1 MQLES
6 PAVSWYFAY
15 EWLWSL
21 VQMTDPQK
29 FKYDP
34 YVLSLGM
41 SMVNVGSGL
50 WVLVATALYLPV
62 STTHAVVGAVIGV
75 GFVAWGPDGILWIS
89 GTTGGVAGVVMSW
102 FISPVLSGAFSA
114 VFFMT
119 TKKVILEIPDDM
131 TAAQRCLK
139 LMPGYFFFVFGT
151 IWGFLCMKG
160 IPALQNTPYEVT
172 VPLTIGLGFAH
183 MIHGWVAVVPWL
195 RRTVMDKE
203 NLPWYTALYAFAV
216 KVGAYGYYEDAGG
229 DAEKGKLEGEAGAA
243 ANQVVPLEV
252 TTVSAGNF
260 GARVVPDTVSG
271 KSFGEP
277 ADAEAKPTSAFDRMG
292 KMIAPGFYMDVGKK
306 LEKDEA
312 MHACAFQTP
321 PLTDEMFKFLQLS
334 SSCLFSLSHGANDVA
349 NAVGPFAAV
358 WAIYETGTVSKKAE
372 VPMWL
377 LIYGGIALDI
387 GLLTMGHQIMM
398 ALGNRMTLQ
407 TPSRGFCIELG
418 AMFTVMI
425 ASRVG
430 IPVSTTHCITGS
442 TFCVG
447 LCNGNMGS
455 VNLSMFAVIFG
466 GWIVTCPC
474 AAIVT
479 GLSLWAVAA
488 APHPVPQTGM
498 FGIAPA
504 DHLWYNYTTFAWK
517 NRTAIAQLYKFDR
530 FATVGKDPVCIEVF
544 NKTTDKSLGMWNCN
558 GGDKYSPKKEWFPS
572 AAQSK
577 V

>member
-1 MQLES
+1 
-6 PAVSWYFAY
+6 
-15 EWLWSL
+15 
-21 VQMTDPQK
+21 MTDPQK

-41 SMVNVGSGL
+41 SFVNVGGGL

-62 STTHAVVGAVIGV
+62 STTHAVVGAVVGV
-75 GFVAWGPDGILWIS
+75 GFVAWGPTGILWTEGS
-89 GTTGGVAGVVMSW
+89 TGGVAGVVMSW
-102 FISPVLSGAFSA
+102 FISPVLSGVFSA
-114 VFFMT
+114 FFFMT
-119 TKKVILEIPDDM
+119 TKKLILEIPNDLDAVKM
-131 TAAQRCLK
+131 GLK

-160 IPALQNTPYEVT
+160 IPAFKDTPYEVT
-172 VPLTIGLGFAH
+172 VPLTIGLGVVH
-183 MIHGWVAVVPWL
+183 MIHGYIAVTPWL
-195 RRTVMDKE
+195 RRTILDKE
-203 NLPWYTALYAFAV
+203 DLPWYTALYACFV
-216 KVGAYGYYEDAGG
+216 KVGAYGYYAEVGG
-229 DAEKGKLEGEAGAA
+229 DAEKGKLEGEPQAGDR
-243 ANQVVPLEV
+243 VVPLEV

-260 GARVVPDTVSG
+260 GVRVVPETVSG
-271 KSFGEP
+271 KGFGEP
-277 ADAEAKPTSAFDRMG
+277 ADAEAKPMSAFDKMG

-312 MHACAFQTP
+312 MHAAAFQTP
-321 PLTDEMFKFLQLS
+321 PMTDEMFKFLQLS

-358 WAIYETGTVSKKAE
+358 WSIYETGKVEKKSE
-372 VPMWL
+372 VPLWL
-377 LIYGGIALDI
+377 LVYGGIALDI

-447 LCNGNMGS
+447 LCNGTVAS
-455 VNLSMFAVIFG
+455 VNWGMFAIIFF
-466 GWIVTCPC
+466 GWIITCPSAGVIC
-474 AAIVT
+474 
-479 GLSLWAVAA
+479 GMGMWAVAA

-498 FGIAPA
+498 FGIVPA

-517 NRTAIAQLYKFDR
+517 NRTAMAQLYKFDR

-544 NKTTDKSLGMWNCN
+544 NKTTDQSLGMWNCN

>member
-1 MQLES
+1 MLF
-6 PAVSWYFAY
+6 VT
-15 EWLWSL
+15 
-21 VQMTDPQK
+21 VQITDAGK

-34 YVLSLGM
+34 YVLMLGM
-41 SMVNVGSGL
+41 SFVNVGSGL
-50 WVLVATALYLPV
+50 WVLVATYLYLPV

-75 GFVAWGPDGILWIS
+75 GFVAWGPS
-89 GTTGGVAGVVMSW
+89 GVVWTSGSTGGVAGVVMSW
-102 FISPVLSGAFSA
+102 FISPVLAGAFSSI
-114 VFFMT
+114 FYMT
-119 TKKVILEIPDDM
+119 TKKLILEIPDD
-131 TAAQRCLK
+131 TAAVQRGLK
-139 LMPGYFFFVFGT
+139 LMPFYFFFVFGT

-160 IPALQNTPYEVT
+160 IPALGKEPYSTT
-172 VPLTIGLGFAH
+172 VPLTVGLGVFH
-183 MIHGWVAVVPWL
+183 MIHGVACVVPWL
-195 RRTVMDKE
+195 RRTILEKE
-203 NLPWYTALYAFAV
+203 NLPWYTSFYAVFV
-216 KVGAYGYYEDAGG
+216 RKGAYGYCEGAGG
-229 DAEKGKLEGEAGAA
+229 DAEKGKLEGEGGAA
-243 ANQVVPLEV
+243 GNQVVPLGV

-260 GARVVPDTVSG
+260 GARVLPESVSG
-271 KSFGEP
+271 KSFGEGDAMTEAPP
-277 ADAEAKPTSAFDRMG
+277 ASAFDKMG
-292 KMIAPGFYMDVGKK
+292 KMIAPGFYMDVGKR

-321 PLTDEMFKFLQLS
+321 PQTDEMFKFLQLS
-334 SSCLFSLSHGANDVA
+334 SCCLFSLSHGANDVA

-358 WAIYETGTVSKKAE
+358 WSIYETGKVEKKAE
-372 VPMWL
+372 VPLWL
-377 LIYGGIALDI
+377 LVYGGIALDI
-387 GLLTMGHQIMM
+387 GLLTMGHQIMA

-425 ASRVG
+425 ASKVG

-447 LCNGNMGS
+447 LCNGKLGA
-455 VNLSMFAVIFG
+455 VNLGMFAVIFG
-466 GWIVTCPC
+466 GWMITCP
-474 AAIVT
+474 AAAVVT

-498 FGIAPA
+498 FGIKPA
-504 DHLWYNYTTFAWK
+504 DNLWYNYTTFAWK

-530 FATVGKDPVCIEVF
+530 WYNGTATGGKDPVCFEVF
-544 NKTTDKSLGMWNCN
+544 NKTTDKSLRMWNCN